1 MTRKIILDV
10 DTGSDDAVAIM
21 LAALS
26 KDIDLQAICT
36 VAGNQDI
43 DSVTANTL
51 KVVDLLGMDIPVY
64 RGCTYALVR
73 EACPWRIEFEN
84 RATAVVDGKEIHIHP
99 DFVNLPDSK
108 RQIEKIQ
115 APIFYVNYLMGLK
128 EKITLVCV
136 GPLTNLATA
145 LLIEPKIVEHID
157 EIVIMGGG
165 HNESNASSSSE
176 FNIFR
181 DPEAAQRVFN
191 CGVKITLVPLDVTHR
206 TYVTKT
212 DLERLKAL
220 NNPCADF
227 AINMCEQR
235 ILIHNIRQPLAE
247 IDACALHDPLC
258 IAYLIDPSVLTDVR
272 FLHVDISL
280 TGLTDGQ
287 TVVDMR
293 YFQDNRN
300 CFYAF
305 DGDRKK
311 YFNIIVD
318 AFKNASN

>member
-43 DSVTANTL
+43 DSVTSNTK
-51 KVVDLLGMDIPVY
+51 KVVDLLGMDIPIY

-73 EACPWRIEFEN
+73 EACPWRIKWEN

-99 DFVNLPDSK
+99 DFDYLPESNRK
-108 RQIEKIQ
+108 IEDMQ
-115 APIFYVNYLMGLK
+115 APIFYVDYLMK
-128 EKITLVCV
+128 QTEKITLVCV
-136 GPLTNLATA
+136 GPLTNLAVA
-145 LLIEPKIVEHID
+145 LLIEPKIVEHIE

-165 HNESNASSSSE
+165 HNESNSSSSSE

-181 DPEAAQRVFN
+181 DPEAAQRVLN
-191 CGVKITLVPLDVTHR
+191 CGVKIVLVPLDATHR
-206 TYVTKT
+206 AYVTKD
-212 DLERLKAL
+212 DLKRLEEL
-220 NNPCADF
+220 HNGPADF
-227 AINMCEQR
+227 AIKMCEQR
-235 ILIHNIRQPLAE
+235 ILIHNIRQPLAVH
-247 IDACALHDPLC
+247 DACALHDPLC
-258 IAYLIDPSVLTDVR
+258 IAYLIDSTVLNDLR
-272 FLHVDISL
+272 NLHVDISL
-280 TGLTDGQ
+280 SGLTDGQ

-305 DGDRKK
+305 DGDRDK
-311 YFNIIVD
+311 YVDIIVE
-318 AFKNASN
+318 AFKNAK